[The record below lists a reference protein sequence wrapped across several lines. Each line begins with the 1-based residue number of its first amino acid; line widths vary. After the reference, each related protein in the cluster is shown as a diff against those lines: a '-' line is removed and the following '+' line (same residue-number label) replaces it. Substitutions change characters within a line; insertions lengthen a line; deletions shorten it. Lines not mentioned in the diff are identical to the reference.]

1 MGGNLRR
8 QRSQQGEIER
18 WRSRR
23 GIAVLLRLLVLLAPV
38 AVSVA
43 ASFAVTRLVPAP
55 VGAAARIAWL
65 GLVVLFCGLLAWPAR
80 RQLRR
85 LLPLAAL
92 LELSILFPGEAPAR
106 WRVAREAGSI
116 KHLELLADGVPSAEP
131 ARAAT
136 TILALV
142 ASLARHDRVTR
153 GHSDRVRVFTDMISD
168 ELGLPRAERDRLRW
182 AALIHDVGKLEV
194 PAKLLRKPGKPTSS
208 EWQSLRL
215 HPAVGAQLTAP
226 LADWLGDS
234 AAVVI
239 QHHERFDGT
248 GYPAGLRGNEI
259 SLGARIVGL
268 ADAFEVMTA
277 ARPYKKASSRAV
289 ALREV
294 ARCSGTHFDPDVVRA
309 LLAVS
314 TPRLRRALGP
324 ASWVGQ
330 LPVVGT
336 APVGGL
342 PAMTATMARGAGT
355 MMLGGV
361 ATAVV
366 AGTVSPPP
374 APAPFGNHHSV
385 ELVSTAGGS
394 LAGHGTAAQQ
404 QARSGGNAQGS
415 LTSGT
420 IDRSGTAAPAS
431 AANTVTSSGVIA
443 SAVPTSGPVGGP
455 RAAEPASP
463 AGGSKPG
470 GGAGPGS
477 PAAPSHSQADA
488 PAAASPTPSAASPSA
503 SPAGPAQTVGQGVG
517 QLVGGV
523 GDTVSGVTSGVGG
536 TVGGPVGGTLSGVGS
551 TAGGVVSGVGSTVG
565 TTLDNTV
572 TGLLGGSSDG
582 STGSSDSTSGT
593 DTSGSGSDTSGSG
606 SDTSGTGSGSTSGSG
621 SGNGGLLGGVLG
633 LLGGLLG
640 R

>member
-1 MGGNLRR
+1 M
-8 QRSQQGEIER
+8 
-18 WRSRR
+18 
-23 GIAVLLRLLVLLAPV
+23 LRLLVLLAPV

-43 ASFAVTRLVPAP
+43 ASFAVTRLVHAP
-55 VGAAARIAWL
+55 TGQLPRAAWL
-65 GLVVLFCGLLAWPAR
+65 FGVVLLCGFLAWPAR

-92 LELSILFPGEAPAR
+92 LELSILFPAEAPAR
-106 WRVAREAGSI
+106 WKVAREAGSI
-116 KHLELLADGVPSAEP
+116 RHLELLAAGVPSAEP
-131 ARAAT
+131 ARAAA

-153 GHSDRVRVFTDMISD
+153 GHSDRVRVFTDMIS
-168 ELGLPRAERDRLRW
+168 EEMGLPHTERDRLRW

-215 HPAVGAQLTAP
+215 HPAVGAALTAP
-226 LADWLGDS
+226 LAGWLGES
-234 AAVVI
+234 ASAVI

-248 GYPAGLRGNEI
+248 GYPAGLRGAEI

-277 ARPYKKASSRAV
+277 ARPYKKASSRAA

-342 PAMTATMARGAGT
+342 PAMTATVARGAGT

-366 AGTVSPPP
+366 AGTVAPTP
-374 APAPFGNHHSV
+374 ARATVDNHHSV
-385 ELVSTAGGS
+385 DQAGPGAL
-394 LAGHGTAAQQ
+394 LAGYGSAAGH
-404 QARSGGNAQGS
+404 QANSAGNVQGA
-415 LTSGT
+415 LTS
-420 IDRSGTAAPAS
+420 AS
-431 AANTVTSSGVIA
+431 NAVTSSGVIA
-443 SAVPTSGPVGGP
+443 SPVPTSGPVGGP
-455 RAAEPASP
+455 RSAEPASP
-463 AGGSKPG
+463 ADGAKPVD
-470 GGAGPGS
+470 AGVGS
-477 PAAPSHSQADA
+477 PASSTLSQADA
-488 PAAASPTPSAASPSA
+488 AAAASPAPSVASA
-503 SPAGPAQTVGQGVG
+503 SPTDPAQTVGQV
-517 QLVGGV
+517 VGGV
-523 GDTVSGVTSGVGG
+523 GDTVSGVTTSVG
-536 TVGGPVGGTLSGVGS
+536 TAVGGPVGSTLD
-551 TAGGVVSGVGSTVG
+551 GVGSTVG
-565 TTLDNTV
+565 GVVNGVGGTVDTTLDDTV
-572 TGLLGGSSDG
+572 TGLLDSGSSSG
-582 STGSSDSTSGT
+582 SPAPSPSPSPSASGTTSG
-593 DTSGSGSDTSGSG
+593 G
-606 SDTSGTGSGSTSGSG
+606 
-621 SGNGGLLGGVLG
+621 LGGVLNE
-633 LLGGLLG
+633 LLGG
-640 R
+640 